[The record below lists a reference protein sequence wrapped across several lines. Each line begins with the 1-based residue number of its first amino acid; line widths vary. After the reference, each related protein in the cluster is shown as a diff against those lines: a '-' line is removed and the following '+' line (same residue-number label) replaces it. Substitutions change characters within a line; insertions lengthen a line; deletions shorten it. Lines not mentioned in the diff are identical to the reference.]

1 MKKFDLVRLVNA
13 DAYDKNGLSKDLRGI
28 VLESTFDEAKVLFFN
43 PQILGD
49 RAVVTVSCGDLACE
63 TAALPDGII
72 DELARACIKNTDEK
86 DCFLKP
92 KIKYLDTVRLLV
104 DKERYNKLGAFKG
117 AEGCVVDEM
126 IVDGFVLVDFTDMD
140 SNGRVLDDCVPIKIE
155 DLEVI

>member
-1 MKKFDLVRLVNA
+1 MKM
-13 DAYDKNGLSKDLRGI
+13 
-28 VLESTFDEAKVLFFN
+28 
-43 PQILGD
+43 
-49 RAVVTVSCGDLACE
+49 TV
-63 TAALPDGII
+63 
-72 DELARACIKNTDEK
+72 
-86 DCFLKP
+86 FLKP

-104 DKERYNKLGAFKG
+104 DKERYNKLGVFKG